1 MDPTGLV
8 LGDDEAKAGERVEVA
23 ARGELKAVETKVLAE
38 KAPELA
44 LQECL
49 NVRG

>member
-8 LGDDEAKAGERVEVA
+8 LGDDEAKAGERVEV